1 MSALDWFPHHLRTNP
16 PECSHPPMAPAMY
29 HECAMQCGLKAPGIS
44 TILLVTALCFVTT
57 RESLPLT
64 PVAAEAVEETKGGSR
79 VSAPPGARLSSGP
92 VLSLRGHC
100 TALLMWL

>member
-1 MSALDWFPHHLRTNP
+1 
-16 PECSHPPMAPAMY
+16 MAPAMY

-64 PVAAEAVEETKGGSR
+64 PVAAEAVEESKSGSR
-79 VSAPPGARLSSGP
+79 HCAPAGRSLLAATFGNSVSFIDHS
-92 VLSLRGHC
+92 
-100 TALLMWL
+100 

>member
-1 MSALDWFPHHLRTNP
+1 MTILMSALDWFPHHLRTNP

-44 TILLVTALCFVTT
+44 TILLVTALCFVTI

-64 PVAAEAVEETKGGSR
+64 PVAAEAVEESKSGSR
-79 VSAPPGARLSSGP
+79 HCAPRGALAASGH
-92 VLSLRGHC
+92 V
-100 TALLMWL
+100 W